1 MAYGLPKYEARIT
14 VPTGGY
20 SVSVTDSGG
29 TATVTLAAGDYYPNS
44 STALLSTFATALTSN
59 STLAGTYTCT
69 SDDDTEAATGRVTL
83 SASGGGNVSVTWSST
98 TLRDL
103 LGFTGNLSGATTY
116 TSTGAC
122 KYIYLPNVPRAEP
135 MAPDG
140 SAGVAMT
147 DSSVTV
153 SPSGTSKI
161 LAYNTRYVNRLAFR
175 MLTGRKTW
183 TAAETYANE
192 SLESFY
198 LATIAY
204 GIPLRY
210 HYDRATDGT
219 YVTERVVQ
227 PGAFAVSPAV
237 GSWVGSTASASAL
250 AAALWNFGPVDLVK
264 YV

>member
-1 MAYGLPKYEARIT
+1 MAYGLPKYEGRIT

-20 SVSVTDSGG
+20 AVSVTDSGG
-29 TATVTLAAGDYYPNS
+29 TASVTLAAGDYYPNS
-44 STALLSTFATALTSN
+44 STALLSTFAAELTAN

-69 SDDDTEAATGRVTL
+69 SDDDTDAATGRITL
-83 SASGGGNVSVTWSST
+83 AASGGGNVSVTWSST
-98 TLRDL
+98 ALRDL

-122 KYIYLPNVPRAEP
+122 KYIYLPNVPRAEA

-161 LAYNTRYVNRLAFR
+161 LAYSTRYVNRLAFR
-175 MLTGRKTW
+175 FLTGRKTW

-219 YVTERVVQ
+219 YVNERIVQ
-227 PGAFAVSPAV
+227 PQMFAAVPAV
-237 GSWVGSTASASAL
+237 GGWVGGPGNL
-250 AAALWNFGPVDLVK
+250 AAALWNFGPLDLVK